1 MSHTSP
7 ELFWLGLVCALT
19 GLMWIPY
26 IVNRIQELG
35 PPKLAWYPPPDPAP
49 QAAWAARAVRA
60 HMNALENLAI
70 FAPLLLS
77 AHAMMPGHPTLVAA
91 AQCFASARLA
101 HYVVYLVGMPIVL
114 RTLTF
119 LAGVAAQMAVAYLL
133 LTH

>member
-26 IVNRIQELG
+26 IINRVQELG
-35 PPKLAWYPPPDPAP
+35 PPNMAWFPPPDPPP

-77 AHAMMPGHPTLVAA
+77 AHALMPGAPTVLTA
-91 AQCFASARLA
+91 AQGFAFARFA
-101 HYVVYLVGMPIVL
+101 HYLVCLTGMPIVF
-114 RTLTF
+114 RTLAF
-119 LAGVAAQMAVAYLL
+119 LAGAGAQMTLAYVL
-133 LTH
+133 LTQ